1 MNYFILVTSIFVVL
15 IDQLTKIL
23 VSIYLKQDIV
33 LINNLFS
40 LSLVNN
46 DGAAWNMFS
55 GRQTFLVVITLI
67 ILLLVYNMM
76 YQFPKNKINN
86 VVFGLLLG
94 GIFGNLIDRIFKG
107 YVIDF
112 ISISTF
118 PVFNIADCAITVGV
132 IALIIQSIRKD
143 LENKDDNSRSR
154 KCKNR

>member
-15 IDQLTKIL
+15 TDQLTKIL
-23 VSIYLKQDIV
+23 ASIYLKQDIV

-46 DGAAWNMFS
+46 DGAAWNIFS
-55 GRQTFLVVITLI
+55 GKQAFLIVITFI
-67 ILLLVYNMM
+67 ILVLVYNMM

-86 VVFGLLLG
+86 LAFGLLLG

-112 ISISTF
+112 ISVSTF
-118 PVFNIADCAITVGV
+118 PVFNIADCGITIG
-132 IALIIQSIRKD
+132 IIILIIQSIRKD
-143 LENKDDNSRSR
+143 IKSKNDNSRS
-154 KCKNR
+154 